1 VIDAYLGGDAR
12 RMLETRDLNAYYDE
26 SHVLRGVDLRVE
38 RGEVVTLVGRNG
50 AGKTTTLKSIMGMVP
65 ATARSFSTKGRS
77 GCTSDKI
84 ARRGIGFVPE
94 ERGIYATLTVASKTS
109 RCRRSSAKTAWPL
122 ERIYE
127 LFPIL
132 RERAKA
138 MGTTLSGGEQQM
150 LAIARVLRSGARL
163 ILLDE
168 PTEGLAPVI
177 VDAIGDLILR
187 DQEIRRHG
195 LARRA
200 EPALRDPRRRP
211 PLLDGPR
218 PHRRVDEQRR
228 RDRARVAISSPTSAS
243 RLESRVLRPRAPE
256 LAIHAA

>member
-1 VIDAYLGGDAR
+1 
-12 RMLETRDLNAYYDE
+12 MLETRGLNAYYDE

-50 AGKTTTLKSIMGMVP
+50 AGKTTTLKSIMGIV
-65 ATARSFSTKGRS
+65 RKRS
-77 GCTSDKI
+77 GEVLFEDRSIVALSSDRI

-94 ERGIYATLTVASKTS
+94 ERGIYATLTVAENL
-109 RCRRSSAKTAWPL
+109 ALPPVVGEAAWPL

-132 RERAKA
+132 RERGAA

-177 VDAIGDLILR
+177 VNAIADLIL
-187 DQEIRRHG
+187 EIKRSG
-195 LARRA
+195 VTVLLV
-200 EPALRDPRRRP
+200 EQNLRF
-211 PLLDGPR
+211 
-218 PHRRVDEQRR
+218 
-228 RDRARVAISSPTSAS
+228 ATRVADRHYLMVHGKIVDSLSNAQAVE
-243 RLESRVLRPRAPE
+243 REDDL
-256 LAIHAA
+256 LAHLGV

>member
-1 VIDAYLGGDAR
+1 
-12 RMLETRDLNAYYDE
+12 MLETRDLNAWYDE

-50 AGKTTTLKSIMGMVP
+50 AGKTTTLKSIMGIVRKRSGSVLFEGQEILSK
-65 ATARSFSTKGRS
+65 TSDRIARS
-77 GCTSDKI
+77 
-84 ARRGIGFVPE
+84 GIGFVPE
-94 ERGIYATLTVASKTS
+94 ERGIYATLTVTENLTLVPIVGDA
-109 RCRRSSAKTAWPL
+109 AWPL

-132 RERAKA
+132 KVRGRA

-177 VDAIGDLILR
+177 VDAIGDLLLEIKRSGVTVLLVEQNLR
-187 DQEIRRHG
+187 F
-195 LARRA
+195 AT
-200 EPALRDPRRRP
+200 
-211 PLLDGPR
+211 
-218 PHRRVDEQRR
+218 
-228 RDRARVAISSPTSAS
+228 RVADRHYLMVHGVIVDSLSNADAIA
-243 RLESRVLRPRAPE
+243 READM
-256 LAIHAA
+256 LAHLGV